1 MSGQIT
7 THALDTAMGGGAGGL
22 KVAVRRLS
30 PEPADLGEVT
40 LDGGGRGVLVPSGAL
55 RAGVYELTF
64 KLGDYRRAQGMVLD
78 NPPFLDE
85 APVRFG
91 VSDPAAHWHVPLLF
105 SPFGYTTYR
114 GG

>member
-7 THALDTAMGGGAGGL
+7 THALDTAMGCGAAGL
-22 KVAVRRLS
+22 KVRVRRLT
-30 PEPADLGEVT
+30 PDPLDLGEVT

-55 RAGVYELTF
+55 REGVYEITF
-64 KLGDYRRAQGMVLD
+64 RLGEYRRAQKMALD
-78 NPPFLDE
+78 DPPFLDE

-91 VSDPAAHWHVPLLF
+91 VSDAGAHWHVPLLF
-105 SPFGYTTYR
+105 SPFSYSTYR